1 MIAASCIFPGH
12 MAVSLAMGTTTTR
25 TLDAEI
31 ARGVRQALRGRTIA
45 QLSLSSGIA
54 LRTLHRRMTGLSAW
68 TTREIA
74 TIADALGVDVAALI
88 LPSLAADPA
97 IWRDSGSNS

>member
-1 MIAASCIFPGH
+1 
-12 MAVSLAMGTTTTR
+12 MAVSLVMGTTTTG

-31 ARGVRQALRGRTIA
+31 ARGVRQALTNAGVTIA
-45 QLSLSSGIA
+45 ELSLSSGIA

-88 LPSLAADPA
+88 QPSLAADPA